1 MKTLAWFGTF
11 VSIIGAFLVASQI
24 VLLGYCFFICGS
36 ISLVLVAW
44 LKRDYPQLVLNG
56 TFMLANFWG
65 LWNVV

>member
-1 MKTLAWFGTF
+1 MKTLAWFGTL

-24 VLLGYCFFICGS
+24 ILLGYCFFLTGS
-36 ISLVLVAW
+36 VSLMTVAW
-44 LKRDYPQLVLNG
+44 LKRDYPQMVLNG

>member
-1 MKTLAWFGTF
+1 MKTLAWFGTL

-24 VLLGYCFFICGS
+24 IPLGYCFFLTGS
-36 ISLVLVAW
+36 VSLVTVAW
-44 LKRDYPQLVLNG
+44 LKRDYPQMVLNG